1 MPTNESVFV
10 DTWALL
16 ALANRKD
23 NFHQIAVGTYE
34 TLLEEGCKLVVSDYV
49 LDETITSLFKNVRFD
64 DSVKFI
70 ETLLEAIKEGQI
82 SLKMIDA
89 ELFGSAWLLRK
100 IYRDKPDI
108 SFTDLTSFVV
118 MRDLGIVRAFTRD
131 LHFEQVGLGLD
142 MVPKL

>member
-1 MPTNESVFV
+1 MLSTCVPKSGE
-10 DTWALL
+10 L
-16 ALANRKD
+16 R
-23 NFHQIAVGTYE
+23 I
-34 TLLEEGCKLVVSDYV
+34 
-49 LDETITSLFKNVRFD
+49 
-64 DSVKFI
+64 KFI

-89 ELFGSAWLLRK
+89 ELFSSAWLLRR

>member
-1 MPTNESVFV
+1 MPTNEYVFM

-16 ALANRKD
+16 ALANRRD
-23 NFHQIAVGTYE
+23 NFHHIAVGTYE

-89 ELFGSAWLLRK
+89 ELFGSAWLLRR

-118 MRDLGIVRAFTRD
+118 MRDLGIVRAF
-131 LHFEQVGLGLD
+131 HWSSVKEY
-142 MVPKL
+142 